1 MYVLGEQQGARVEL
15 GDEECELGQRP
26 TWAIPVSSAREH
38 PVCEYHWALGEDNRL
53 WPGKEV
59 PAGHVEEWEPRG
71 GMEKGWDVPPVAAR
85 DLSSQPHSQV

>member
-1 MYVLGEQQGARVEL
+1 MGPQQGARVEL
-15 GDEECELGQRP
+15 GDEDYELGQRP

-59 PAGHVEEWEPRG
+59 PAGHVEERGLKVGWRRG
-71 GMEKGWDVPPVAAR
+71 GMSPVAAR
-85 DLSSQPHSQV
+85 DLSSQLHSQV